1 MSLPSLPNEIFNQI
15 SIRLSFQDKK
25 ECIHVCRSWLHRFQ
39 PIVLQSLLISSRRQ
53 FKQFLDKLVYT
64 NNTKQPFGLLIHRL
78 KLSKNVGITNRE
90 FHILPL
96 CCPFLEYLDF
106 NPLLWRYLSYTNNI
120 THWKY
125 LSHFPCM
132 DRLKLTLPIL
142 RDTGQS
148 ITHLEMSNL
157 MVDELANSQMTIISI
172 LKYTPNLISLKLS
185 NGIMISQNIS
195 ISEFESIHTFC
206 PKIENLHLDSFDSHL
221 MTKDEYLVDIETLP
235 VASHLKNLRLD
246 MSINSVDFLH
256 YWAHKYP
263 FIENLDIQ
271 LRLLE
276 PEYYH
281 EAVQPENSRMKES
294 FAVIATSFRHL
305 KRLKARF
312 DEKYFPCDVLLNGIN
327 SAASQ
332 MEQVSIHFFNFDYHR
347 RSARNFKLLM
357 NNSIN
362 TMTDVNISNWDRSW
376 DYELDILEPLSQC
389 NHLKNLSL
397 SPQPGTLTE
406 FDIDIILDRCIH
418 LERLELSNTYN
429 LFVRDDADDN
439 IVKIHRLEV
448 VILKHTMVN
457 NRLFE
462 YLALRCPF
470 LNILNITHAIK
481 PYDNSIQVKINM
493 PHHIFKSITIEKLQL
508 GLRIEDSGFQCNHY
522 STIFSLEETEK
533 TEKQLER
540 RKKALEKNQYAV
552 TNMKYPE
559 RWYHLYQ
566 SQKNGDNIEKRFNGG
581 VDKLQPRIQRLDQS
595 DAEKIKNLHI
605 SRQLWEQISFVG
617 SRINYEDKSKWHQ
630 DIPFGYFSVRCK
642 SVNEMQFE
650 GITL

>member
-1 MSLPSLPNEIFNQI
+1 MSLPSLPNEIFNQV
-15 SIRLSFQDKK
+15 SIRLSHQDKK

-53 FKQFLDKLVYT
+53 FKQFFDKLVYT
-64 NNTKQPFGLLIHRL
+64 NNTKQPFGLLVRRL
-78 KLSKNVGITNRE
+78 TLSKNVGITNRE
-90 FHILPL
+90 FHVLPL
-96 CCPFLEYLDF
+96 WCPFLEYLDF
-106 NPLLWRYLSYTNNI
+106 NPLLWRYFSYTNN
-120 THWKY
+120 TTQWKY
-125 LSHFPCM
+125 LSQFPCM

-142 RDTGQS
+142 SDTGQN

-157 MVDELANSQMTIISI
+157 MADELAMSQMTIISI

-185 NGIMISQNIS
+185 NGVVVSQNIS

-206 PKIENLHLDSFDSHL
+206 PNIETLHLDSFDSHL
-221 MTKDEYLVDIETLP
+221 MTKDGYLVEIETLP
-235 VASHLKNLRLD
+235 VAPHLKNLRLD
-246 MSINSVDFLH
+246 ISINSVDFLH

-263 FIENLDIQ
+263 FIESLDIQ

-281 EAVQPENSRMKES
+281 EAVQPENSRMKEA
-294 FAVIATSFRHL
+294 FAVMATSFRHL

-312 DEKYFPCDVLLNGIN
+312 DEKYFPCDVFLNGIN
-327 SAASQ
+327 SIASQ

-357 NNSIN
+357 SNSIN

-376 DYELDILEPLSQC
+376 DYELDILEPLGQC

-429 LFVRDDADDN
+429 LFVRDDTNDN
-439 IVKIHRLEV
+439 IVQIHRLEA

-470 LNILNITHAIK
+470 LNILDIAHAIK
-481 PYDNSIQVKINM
+481 PYDNNIQVKINM

-533 TEKQLER
+533 TERQLER
-540 RKKALEKNQYAV
+540 RKNALAKNQYTV

-566 SQKNGDNIEKRFNGG
+566 SQKSSGDIDKRLNGSVG
-581 VDKLQPRIQRLDQS
+581 KLQPRIQRLDQN
-595 DAEKIKNLHI
+595 DAEKIKNLRI

-617 SRINYEDKSKWHQ
+617 SRIKYEDKNKWHL
-630 DIPFGYFSVRCK
+630 DVPFGYFSIRCR
-642 SVNEMQFE
+642 SVNEIQFE

>member
-1 MSLPSLPNEIFNQI
+1 MSLPVLPNEIFHQV
-15 SIRLSFQDKK
+15 SIRLTHQDRKR
-25 ECIHVCRSWLHRFQ
+25 CMHVCQSWLHRFQ
-39 PIVLQSLLISSRRQ
+39 PIVLQHVLISSRRQ
-53 FKQFLDKLVYT
+53 FKQFIAKLAET
-64 NNTKQPFGLLIHRL
+64 ANSKQPLGLLIRRL
-78 KLSKNVGITNRE
+78 VVRSHVGISNKE
-90 FHILPL
+90 FHLLPIY
-96 CCPFLEYLDF
+96 CPYLEYFDF
-106 NPLLWRYLSYTNNI
+106 NPSLWRYFTYTTHL
-120 THWKY
+120 THWRY
-125 LSHFPCM
+125 LARFPCM
-132 DRLKLTLPIL
+132 ERLKLTLPIL
-142 RDTGQS
+142 QNTGSS

-157 MVDELANSQMTIISI
+157 MVDELAGSHTTIISL

-185 NGIMISQNIS
+185 NGVMASQNIS

-206 PKIENLHLDSFDSHL
+206 PNIETLHLNSFDSHL
-221 MTKDEYLVDIETLP
+221 MTKDGYLVDIETLP
-235 VASHLKNLRLD
+235 TASRLKNLRLD
-246 MSINSVDFLH
+246 MSINSEDFLH

-263 FIENLDIQ
+263 FIQALDIQ
-271 LRLLE
+271 FRLLE

-294 FAVIATSFRHL
+294 FAVMATSFRHL

-312 DEKYFPCDVLLNGIN
+312 DEKYFPCDVFLNGIN
-327 SAASQ
+327 SIPTQ

-357 NNSIN
+357 SNSIN

-429 LFVRDDADDN
+429 LFVRDDANDN
-439 IVKIHRLEV
+439 VVKIHRLEAV
-448 VILKHTMVN
+448 SLKHTMVN

-470 LNILNITHAIK
+470 LNTLDISHVIK
-481 PYDNSIQVKINM
+481 PYDNNIQVKINM
-493 PHHIFKSITIEKLQL
+493 PHHHFNSINIQKLQL

-522 STIFSLEETEK
+522 ATLLSLEETEK
-533 TEKQLER
+533 TEKQLKR
-540 RKKALEKNQYAV
+540 QQKALANHKQVATTAN
-552 TNMKYPE
+552 YPE

-566 SQKNGDNIEKRFNGG
+566 SQRKCSSKSNGG
-581 VDKLQPRIQRLDQS
+581 MVTDKLQARIQRLSQS
-595 DAEKIKNLHI
+595 SIDKVKGLHVT
-605 SRQLWEQISFVG
+605 RQLWEQISFVG
-617 SRINYEDKSKWHQ
+617 SRIKYEDKSNWHL
-630 DIPFGYFSVRCK
+630 DIPYGHFSVRCR
-642 SVNEMQFE
+642 SVKEIRFE
-650 GITL
+650 GIAL